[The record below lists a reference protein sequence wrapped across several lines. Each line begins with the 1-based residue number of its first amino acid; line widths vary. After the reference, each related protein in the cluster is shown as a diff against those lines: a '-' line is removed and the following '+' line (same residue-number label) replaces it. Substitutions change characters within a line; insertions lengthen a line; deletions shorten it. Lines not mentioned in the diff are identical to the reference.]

1 MRASTTLD
9 MQDGRR
15 EARAV
20 LLAQG
25 LIGLVV
31 AGGCWAAAGRL
42 AGMSALYGAGIGVA
56 ATTLMALAMLRG
68 GSGMTATRAAIGLI
82 TGWLVKVA
90 FTIAVLAL
98 ALRSPGIEALPLIGA
113 YAATFLGYWVGAA
126 RASAR
131 SSEQQFGV
139 AD

>member
-1 MRASTTLD
+1 LRASTKLD
-9 MQDGRR
+9 MQDSRR

-20 LLAQG
+20 LLVQS

-31 AGGCWAAAGRL
+31 AGACWAAAGRA
-42 AGMSALYGAGIGVA
+42 AGASALLGAGVGVA

-68 GSGMTATRAAIGLI
+68 GSGMTAVRAAFGLF
-82 TGWLVKVA
+82 TGWLVKVV

-126 RASAR
+126 RIGGR
-131 SSEQQFGV
+131 KTQRQLGM

>member
-1 MRASTTLD
+1 MRASTKLD
-9 MQDGRR
+9 MQDSRR

-20 LLAQG
+20 LLVQG
-25 LIGLVV
+25 LIGTVV
-31 AGGCWAAAGRL
+31 AGGCWAVAGRP

-82 TGWLVKVA
+82 TGWLVKVT

-98 ALRSPGIEALPLIGA
+98 ALRTPGIEALPLIGA

-126 RASAR
+126 RTGGR
-131 SSEQQFGV
+131 KTQRQLGM

>member
-1 MRASTTLD
+1 LRASTKLD
-9 MQDGRR
+9 MQDSRR
-15 EARAV
+15 EACAV
-20 LLAQG
+20 LLVQG
-25 LIGLVV
+25 LIGVVV
-31 AGGCWAAAGRL
+31 AGACWTAAGKA
-42 AGMSALYGAGIGVA
+42 AGTSALLGAGIGVA

-68 GSGMTATRAAIGLI
+68 GSGMNATRAALGLF

-126 RASAR
+126 RIGGR
-131 SSEQQFGV
+131 KTQQQLGM